1 MSRFNNSIIKS
12 CKISSCQK
20 IMSKNA
26 LIFDILDKFPRWN
39 IFRNLLKKIDMRGI
53 LISQNLYNFIM
64 KSLEKY
70 TNHEI
75 PRWNYF
81 RKNIPVYIYY
91 CFLIF

>member
-1 MSRFNNSIIKS
+1 MSRFNNSIIKY
-12 CKISSCQK
+12 CKNSSCQK

-26 LIFDILDKFPRWN
+26 SIFDIFDKFPRYTFLETLWKNRYARN
-39 IFRNLLKKIDMRGI
+39 IN
-53 LISQNLYNFIM
+53 ISKFYNFIM

-75 PRWNYF
+75 PRWNYSM
-81 RKNIPVYIYY
+81 KKIPVYIYY

>member
-1 MSRFNNSIIKS
+1 MSRFNNSIMES

-26 LIFDILDKFPRWN
+26 SIFDILDRFPRYN
-39 IFRNLLKKIDMRGI
+39 FLETFKKIDMRGI
-53 LISQNLYNFIM
+53 LISQNSIILAM

-75 PRWNYF
+75 PRWNYS
-81 RKNIPVYIYY
+81 KKKYAVYIYY